1 MKPLKVLFLTAWYPS
16 EVSPLS
22 GVFIREHAKAASLD
36 NDITVMYAYHNP
48 DYKAKGLYEVCEA
61 VEEGIRTIRIR
72 YRSPSA
78 KPDSFISR
86 LLRRWSTFSYFR
98 HFMKEGWRPD
108 IIHAHVYSAGVTAV
122 ILGRLYRI
130 PVVITEH
137 WTNFIERRL
146 SWERR
151 LAARF
156 ALNRANVIL
165 PVSEALKQSL
175 EAYGINNS
183 FRVVPNVVNT
193 ELFYPSPNEDKEDG
207 KKRLLLVANLSP
219 QKGITYLLQ
228 ALKLVRGKRVDFS
241 LDIVGEGIK
250 GARTEDYKEI
260 TRGLGLEDVVSFR
273 GARPREEVAEFM
285 RNCHFFAQPS
295 LYETFGVVYIE
306 AMACGKPVIASD
318 IPGPDEFITENV
330 GILVPPKDV
339 KALAEALEFML
350 DHYADYSPEKIADY
364 ARERFSYEAVGKR
377 LAEIYREVVTG

>member
-1 MKPLKVLFLTAWYPS
+1 MKPLKVLFLAAWYPS

-22 GVFIREHAKAASLD
+22 GIFVREHAKAASLD
-36 NDITVMYAYHNP
+36 NDITVMYAYRSPGH
-48 DYKAKGLYEVCEA
+48 KVKGLYEVTEA

-78 KPDSFISR
+78 RPDSSISR
-86 LLRRWSTFSYFR
+86 LLRQWSTFSHLR
-98 HFMKEGWRPD
+98 HFMEEGWRPD

-137 WTNFIERRL
+137 WSGFVLDQLT
-146 SWERR
+146 WERR

-156 ALNRANVIL
+156 AMNRAKVVL
-165 PVSEALKQSL
+165 PVSEHLKRRI
-175 EAYGINNS
+175 EAYGIDND
-183 FRVVPNVVNT
+183 FRIVPNVVNT

-207 KKRLLLVANLSP
+207 KKRLLLVANLFP

-228 ALKLVRGKRVDFS
+228 ALKLVRGKRSDFS
-241 LDIVGEGIK
+241 LDIIGQGIK
-250 GARTEDYKEI
+250 GARTEDYEEI
-260 TRGLGLEDVVSFR
+260 TRGLGLEDVVNFR

-350 DHYADYSPEKIADY
+350 DHYTDYSAEKIANY

-377 LAEIYREVVTG
+377 LDEIYREVVKG